1 MGDTLLLETD
11 NLYSSE
17 KELEMGCHMGPTEK
31 KLDLWVALKCYTL
44 KLWKVL
50 MSKFLG
56 TPSVIEQQFFLEQ
69 VNLPTE
75 IADAY
80 LLSLADF
87 EVQPESKVPDDWD
100 RTQFLYLMLLKVL
113 DGGYSELSA

>member
-1 MGDTLLLETD
+1 
-11 NLYSSE
+11 
-17 KELEMGCHMGPTEK
+17 MGCHMGPTEK

-50 MSKFLG
+50 MSKLLG
-56 TPSVIEQQFFLEQ
+56 TQSVIEQQFFPEQ

-75 IADAY
+75 IAGAY

-87 EVQPESKVPDDWD
+87 DVQPESKVPGWLRQDTVPLPDAAESPEWW
-100 RTQFLYLMLLKVL
+100 L
-113 DGGYSELSA
+113 